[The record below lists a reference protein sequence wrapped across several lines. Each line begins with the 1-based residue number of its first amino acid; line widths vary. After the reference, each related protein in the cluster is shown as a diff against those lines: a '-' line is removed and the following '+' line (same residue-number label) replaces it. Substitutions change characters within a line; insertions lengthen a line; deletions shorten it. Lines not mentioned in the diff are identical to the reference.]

1 MTWYSFA
8 SFCTTQMACSG
19 KLDVEVE
26 IKSSADKFWRWIRD
40 STTIYPKAF
49 PETYKSI
56 EVLEGDGKAVG
67 SVRLLT
73 YSEGSPLHVLKQRID
88 FVDETNRVVDYSF
101 IDGDLQKYYKTFKGH
116 IVVGP
121 KEDGCLVKWSCE
133 YEKASE
139 DSAAPHAIK
148 DFVVKNFQAMDELIM
163 KA

>member
-1 MTWYSFA
+1 
-8 SFCTTQMACSG
+8 MACSG

-26 IKSSADKFWRWIRD
+26 IKSSADKFWQCIRD
-40 STTIYPKAF
+40 STTVFPKAF
-49 PETYKSI
+49 PEAYKSI

-67 SVRLLT
+67 SVRLIT
-73 YSEGSPLHVLKQRID
+73 YSEGSPLVHVSKERID
-88 FVDETNRVVDYSF
+88 LVDETNRVVDYSV
-101 IDGDLQKYYKTFKGH
+101 IDGDLQKYYKTFKCH

-139 DSAAPHAIK
+139 DIAVPHVIK
-148 DFVVKNFQAMDELIM
+148 DFVVKNFQAVDELIM